1 MFAAISRTFDSLRVP
16 NYRMFFAAQIANWSG
31 TWVEWVAQGWLVLTL
46 TQSGFALGL
55 VTALAWSPILL
66 FGPWAGVI
74 VDRFEKRR
82 VLLFTNV
89 TSGLGALLLG
99 IATVT
104 GIVTL
109 WMVAVMALLLGFIT
123 ALDNPSR
130 QTFTLEMVGRERLT
144 NAVSLNTATFT
155 IARVLGPAIGG
166 LLIATVGI
174 GECFLF
180 NTLSFIPITIVLS
193 RIKRDELRQAER
205 IERKP
210 GQVRDGL
217 RYVASVPVLRV
228 LLTIMA
234 IVGTLQYNFHLLL
247 PLLAK
252 QTFSGNATTLGLL
265 GTMLGVGMLTGS
277 LTNAALGRPVRN
289 ILLAAGLSLGAF
301 SVLVAAAP
309 TLWLAAILMIPLGA
323 ASTSFLST
331 MNSTLQLSSSDEM
344 RGRVMA
350 LYFVLFLGS
359 TPIGAPLLGW
369 IAETFTPRAALA
381 LGGVATLGACAYALI
396 RLPRYGFPAPGVD
409 EAADEPAPEAIM
421 QETS

>member
-1 MFAAISRTFDSLRVP
+1 MLSVVSRTFLSLRVR
-16 NYRMFFAAQIANWSG
+16 NYRMFFAAQIVNWTG
-31 TWVEWVAQGWLVLTL
+31 TWVEWVAQGWLILKL
-46 TQSGFALGL
+46 TQSGLALGL

-89 TSGLGALLLG
+89 TSGLGALVLG

-109 WMVAVMALLLGFIT
+109 WMVIVIALLLGFIT

-155 IARVLGPAIGG
+155 IARVVGPALAG
-166 LLIATVGI
+166 LLITTIGI

-180 NTLSFIPITIVLS
+180 NTLSFIPIIVALL
-193 RIKRDELRQAER
+193 RIHRDDLKQAEL
-205 IERKP
+205 IERRP
-210 GQVRDGL
+210 GQVREGL
-217 RYVASVPVLRV
+217 RYVASVPVLRG

-234 IVGTLQYNFHLLL
+234 IVGTLQYNFQLIL

-252 QTFSGNATTLGLL
+252 QTFSGNAATLGLL
-265 GTMLGVGMLTGS
+265 GTLLGIGMLTGS
-277 LTNAALGRPVRN
+277 LTNAALGRPERN
-289 ILLAAGLSLGAF
+289 VLLVAGLSLGAF
-301 SVLVAAAP
+301 TLLVAAAP
-309 TLWLAAILMIPLGA
+309 MLWLAAILMIPLGV
-323 ASTSFLST
+323 ASMSFLAT

-359 TPIGAPLLGW
+359 TPIGAPILGW
-369 IAETFTPRAALA
+369 VAESFTPRAALA
-381 LGGVATLGACAYALI
+381 LGGVATLVACAYALI
-396 RLPRYGFPAPGVD
+396 RLPRYAFTT
-409 EAADEPAPEAIM
+409 EAEGGAGQGMNLP
-421 QETS
+421 S

>member
-1 MFAAISRTFDSLRVP
+1 MLSTVSRTFLSLRVR
-16 NYRMFFAAQIANWSG
+16 NYRSFFVAQIVNWTG
-31 TWVEWVAQGWLVLTL
+31 TWVMWVAQGWLVLRL

-89 TSGLGALLLG
+89 TSGLGALVLG
-99 IATVT
+99 VATVT

-109 WMVAVMALLLGFIT
+109 WMVVAIALLLGFIT

-166 LLIATVGI
+166 LLITTIGI

-180 NTLSFIPITIVLS
+180 DTLSFIPITIALL
-193 RIKRDELRQAER
+193 RIKRDELRPTDP

-210 GQVRDGL
+210 GQVREGL
-217 RYVASVPVLRV
+217 RYVASVPVLRG

-252 QTFSGNATTLGLL
+252 QTFSGNAATLGLL
-265 GTMLGVGMLTGS
+265 GTMLGIGMLAGS
-277 LTNAALGRPVRN
+277 LTNAAIGRPVRAV
-289 ILLAAGLSLGAF
+289 LLAGGLSLGAF
-301 SVLVAAAP
+301 TLLVAWAP

-323 ASTSFLST
+323 ASMSFLAT

-359 TPIGAPLLGW
+359 TPIGAPILGW
-369 IAETFTPRAALA
+369 VAETFTPRAALA
-381 LGGVATLGACAYALI
+381 LGGVATLSACAYALV
-396 RLPRYGFPAPGVD
+396 RLPRYGFPAAGVV
-409 EAADEPAPEAIM
+409 EA
-421 QETS
+421 

>member
-1 MFAAISRTFDSLRVP
+1 MLSAVSRTLISLRVR
-16 NYRMFFAAQIANWSG
+16 NYRMFFAAQLVNWTG
-31 TWVEWVAQGWLVLTL
+31 TWVQWVAQGWLVLEL

-55 VTALAWSPILL
+55 VTALAWSPILV

-74 VDRFEKRR
+74 VDRFDKRH

-89 TSGLGALLLG
+89 TSALGALVLG
-99 IATVT
+99 VATVT

-109 WMVAVMALLLGFIT
+109 WMVVSIALLLGFIT

-155 IARVLGPAIGG
+155 AARVLGPAIAG
-166 LLIATVGI
+166 LLITTVGI

-180 NTLSFIPITIVLS
+180 DSLSFIPITIVLL
-193 RIKRDELRQAER
+193 RMNRDELRPAEQ

-210 GQVRDGL
+210 GQVREGL
-217 RYVASVPVLRV
+217 RYVASVPVLRG
-228 LLTIMA
+228 LLMIMA
-234 IVGTLQYNFHLLL
+234 VVGTLQFNFQLLL

-252 QTFSGNATTLGLL
+252 QSFSGNAATLGLL
-265 GTMLGVGMLTGS
+265 GTMLGTGMLAGS
-277 LTNAALGRPVRN
+277 LMNAALGRPVRSV
-289 ILLAAGLSLGAF
+289 LLVGGLSLGAF
-301 SVLVAAAP
+301 TLLVAAAP
-309 TLWLAAILMIPLGA
+309 TLWLAAVLMIPLGA
-323 ASTSFLST
+323 ASTSFLAT
-331 MNSTLQLSSSDEM
+331 INSTLQLSSSDRM

-359 TPIGAPLLGW
+359 TPIGAPVIGW

-381 LGGVATLGACAYALI
+381 LGGVATLGACAYALV
-396 RLPRYGFPAPGVD
+396 RLPRYNFTAAGVE
-409 EAADEPAPEAIM
+409 EARGEGVSGEVL
-421 QETS
+421 QESS

>member
-1 MFAAISRTFDSLRVP
+1 MLSVVSRTFLSLRVR
-16 NYRMFFAAQIANWSG
+16 NYRMFFAAQIVNWTG
-31 TWVEWVAQGWLVLTL
+31 TWVEWVAQGWLILKL
-46 TQSGFALGL
+46 TQSGLALGL

-89 TSGLGALLLG
+89 TSGLGALVLG

-109 WMVAVMALLLGFIT
+109 WMVIVIALLLGFIT

-155 IARVLGPAIGG
+155 IARVVGPALAG
-166 LLIATVGI
+166 LLITTIGI

-180 NTLSFIPITIVLS
+180 NTLSFIPIIVALL
-193 RIKRDELRQAER
+193 RIHRDDLKQAEL
-205 IERKP
+205 IERRP
-210 GQVRDGL
+210 GQVREGL
-217 RYVASVPVLRV
+217 RYVASVPVLRG

-234 IVGTLQYNFHLLL
+234 IVGTLQYNFQLIL

-252 QTFSGNATTLGLL
+252 QTFSGNAATLGLL
-265 GTMLGVGMLTGS
+265 GTLLGIGMLTGS
-277 LTNAALGRPVRN
+277 LTNAALGRPERN
-289 ILLAAGLSLGAF
+289 VLLAAGLSLGAF
-301 SVLVAAAP
+301 TLLVAAAP
-309 TLWLAAILMIPLGA
+309 MLWLAAILMIPLGV
-323 ASTSFLST
+323 ASMSFLAT

-359 TPIGAPLLGW
+359 TPIGAPILGW
-369 IAETFTPRAALA
+369 VAESFTPRAALA
-381 LGGVATLGACAYALI
+381 LGGVATLVACAYALI
-396 RLPRYGFPAPGVD
+396 RLPRYAFT
-409 EAADEPAPEAIM
+409 ADAEEGAGQGMNLP
-421 QETS
+421 S